1 VHTPVLRALGR
12 YRALPDMVGWPAL
25 LIALGARAP
34 FAMVPLGAM
43 TALTASSGSIAT
55 GGLATGIVS
64 VSAALASP
72 LIGRWADRR
81 GQRLVLLLLTP
92 ASACALAALYAVAHL
107 RGPLPS
113 LVLACVAVGATTLPI
128 GSFTRAR
135 WVGITRTPHELATA
149 FSYESMA
156 DELTFVLGPA
166 LVGGGATAAPPPA
179 PLLIAIALVLLATF
193 PFAVSAP
200 GAPPPDAG
208 APDRSRS
215 PRPAIARVLVAV
227 APALI
232 VMIGIGCLFGSTQ
245 AATTARAEALGAPGS
260 AGLVYALMGIGSA
273 VMALFVVVLPEAFR
287 LPARILTGGLGISLL
302 ISLVARQEG
311 LWATG
316 LGLTAVGAF
325 VGPTMVTAF
334 SLAERLTPRGG
345 VSVAMTSMSA
355 SVTVG
360 VSLGSA
366 VGGALAAAHGPAA
379 AYGMGAV
386 TGAVIAIV
394 PLVAWALRR
403 PSGGVPG
410 RHRTQVR

>member
-1 VHTPVLRALGR
+1 MHTSALRILGR
-12 YRALPDMVGWPAL
+12 YRALSDMVGRPAL

-43 TALTASSGSIAT
+43 TALTASSGSVAT
-55 GGLATGIVS
+55 GGLATGVIS

-92 ASACALAALYAVAHL
+92 ASAFALAALYAVAHL
-107 RGPLPS
+107 RGPLPA
-113 LVLACVAVGATTLPI
+113 LVPACVAVGATTLPI

-166 LVGGGATAAPPPA
+166 LVGVAASAATPDA
-179 PLLIAIALVLLATF
+179 PLLIAIALVLLATL
-193 PFAVSAP
+193 PFATSAP
-200 GAPPPDAG
+200 GAPPPAAG
-208 APDRSRS
+208 APDRSRP
-215 PRPAIARVLVAV
+215 PRPTIARVLAAA

-245 AATTARAEALGAPGS
+245 AATTARAEALGAPGR

-273 VMALFVVVLPEAFR
+273 VMSLFVVVLPEAFR

-366 VGGALAAAHGPAA
+366 VGGELAAAHGPAA

-394 PLVAWALRR
+394 PLVAWAVHR

-410 RHRTQVR
+410 RHRTQVG

>member
-1 VHTPVLRALGR
+1 
-12 YRALPDMVGWPAL
+12 
-25 LIALGARAP
+25 
-34 FAMVPLGAM
+34 
-43 TALTASSGSIAT
+43 
-55 GGLATGIVS
+55 
-64 VSAALASP
+64 
-72 LIGRWADRR
+72 
-81 GQRLVLLLLTP
+81 
-92 ASACALAALYAVAHL
+92 
-107 RGPLPS
+107 
-113 LVLACVAVGATTLPI
+113 
-128 GSFTRAR
+128 
-135 WVGITRTPHELATA
+135 VGITRTPHELATA

-166 LVGGGATAAPPPA
+166 LVGVAASAATPDA

>member
-12 YRALPDMVGWPAL
+12 YRALPDMVGWHAL

-43 TALTASSGSIAT
+43 TALTASSGSVAT

-166 LVGGGATAAPPPA
+166 LVGVAASAAPPDA

>member
-12 YRALPDMVGWPAL
+12 YRALPDMVGWHAL

-43 TALTASSGSIAT
+43 TALTASSGSVAT

-166 LVGGGATAAPPPA
+166 LVAASAATPDA

-245 AATTARAEALGAPGS
+245 AATTARAEVLGAPGS